1 MIFTFNKS
9 STMHAYLGSTV
20 EQSVKYKRNK
30 HTLRCTYT
38 LVVCK
43 LKKCYRQ
50 VLREDIKRKKGV
62 IKLI

>member
-1 MIFTFNKS
+1 
-9 STMHAYLGSTV
+9 MHAYLGSTV